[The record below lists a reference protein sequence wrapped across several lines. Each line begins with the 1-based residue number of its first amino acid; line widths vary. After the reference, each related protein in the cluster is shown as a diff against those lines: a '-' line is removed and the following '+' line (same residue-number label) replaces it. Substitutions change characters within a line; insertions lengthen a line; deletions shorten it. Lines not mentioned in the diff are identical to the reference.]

1 MLSGNSL
8 KVDTKMKAYRLVHDP
23 VVLLNL
29 IYSKYGDIEEDLDLL
44 YINQLIYDKSSRYN
58 IHFKEF
64 QYSNMEEEFLKRFYQ
79 QHESKPR
86 IPKLSDYYKNY
97 HKFFC
102 RPNFKDFV
110 ISDLME
116 NYGDDKAELFYKNNY
131 DNSNTNNEPSVKH
144 NSDSLSSLDNITDNK
159 IIFTKKAKKIIDHN
173 LDNNY
178 GTLTL
183 TSNSMRSNLNDKK
196 NFKSGLISSR
206 SVNDSFEKIVHDLIY
221 YKKNKNKTK
230 YEKSRKNELNKAVK
244 KNIQLGKKFNKQV
257 GSSYASKKINK
268 NIIYSLNINNNIC
281 NGNNDNNSRNLRN
294 KNSLFSL
301 LKSKNLINYIKTEN
315 NISSTNNNRKR
326 KNVSLNLNK
335 SQNKNNNLN
344 SNSNS
349 NSNTL
354 YSSKNFKEQRFHL
367 TTKLEE
373 FHTNAVRPNT
383 SFFHKRNKTV
393 YFNQQLSGGN
403 NNPSFPNNNL
413 NHNYL
418 NTLNNIISKNN
429 LNSRNYIENFKFP
442 TSKPTI
448 FNNYITIN
456 NNALS
461 NQKVINDIKRRIKNK
476 TFEGNNMK
484 NNIINKIG
492 AMKEGSKIYFK
503 NKINCQN
510 NNNNDIDQI
519 MIKKNTITRNNCSK
533 FSLTKNTLKLYDNKN
548 IISKNLKNNLK
559 SFNAKVPSLNSF
571 NKNIINNRNFGLHK
585 KSQTTILSDLLESS
599 SKNHICSPM
608 STVKQQNKNKIYT
621 INRSENIATK
631 MRPKIKTNKIS
642 NLNINF
648 NNVIFNAPISNI
660 NQNINYNTTYE
671 NNINE
676 NLNYKLLTPNNK
688 FNFNKTF
695 SSNKNNNSHLINNNN
710 NTSKEPLNEK
720 LNHITNLKNFSDF
733 SRNRANYYGQSFS
746 QTDDNYSIIKNNY
759 SNYGKTIYD
768 KNAISN
774 HTYYSL
780 NMNEKTE
787 IFKKKKIELIIPK
800 PLNKKIDL
808 KNVKKTANKSQKT
821 KKKIEGRNK
830 KFENDPKNY
839 RMTENNKDIY
849 GNDYSK
855 TNDDYR
861 IVNKSKIYYPSP
873 KTTGRNNTIQPINVN
888 RNINLIS
895 RKAVKT
901 KQKIKMK

>member
-1 MLSGNSL
+1 
-8 KVDTKMKAYRLVHDP
+8 
-23 VVLLNL
+23 
-29 IYSKYGDIEEDLDLL
+29 
-44 YINQLIYDKSSRYN
+44 
-58 IHFKEF
+58 
-64 QYSNMEEEFLKRFYQ
+64 
-79 QHESKPR
+79 
-86 IPKLSDYYKNY
+86 
-97 HKFFC
+97 
-102 RPNFKDFV
+102 
-110 ISDLME
+110 
-116 NYGDDKAELFYKNNY
+116 
-131 DNSNTNNEPSVKH
+131 
-144 NSDSLSSLDNITDNK
+144 
-159 IIFTKKAKKIIDHN
+159 
-173 LDNNY
+173 
-178 GTLTL
+178 
-183 TSNSMRSNLNDKK
+183 
-196 NFKSGLISSR
+196 
-206 SVNDSFEKIVHDLIY
+206 
-221 YKKNKNKTK
+221 
-230 YEKSRKNELNKAVK
+230 
-244 KNIQLGKKFNKQV
+244 
-257 GSSYASKKINK
+257 
-268 NIIYSLNINNNIC
+268 
-281 NGNNDNNSRNLRN
+281 
-294 KNSLFSL
+294 
-301 LKSKNLINYIKTEN
+301 
-315 NISSTNNNRKR
+315 
-326 KNVSLNLNK
+326 
-335 SQNKNNNLN
+335 
-344 SNSNS
+344 
-349 NSNTL
+349 
-354 YSSKNFKEQRFHL
+354 
-367 TTKLEE
+367 
-373 FHTNAVRPNT
+373 
-383 SFFHKRNKTV
+383 
-393 YFNQQLSGGN
+393 
-403 NNPSFPNNNL
+403 
-413 NHNYL
+413 
-418 NTLNNIISKNN
+418 
-429 LNSRNYIENFKFP
+429 
-442 TSKPTI
+442 
-448 FNNYITIN
+448 
-456 NNALS
+456 
-461 NQKVINDIKRRIKNK
+461 
-476 TFEGNNMK
+476 
-484 NNIINKIG
+484 
-492 AMKEGSKIYFK
+492 
-503 NKINCQN
+503 
-510 NNNNDIDQI
+510 
-519 MIKKNTITRNNCSK
+519 
-533 FSLTKNTLKLYDNKN
+533 
-548 IISKNLKNNLK
+548 
-559 SFNAKVPSLNSF
+559 
-571 NKNIINNRNFGLHK
+571 
-585 KSQTTILSDLLESS
+585 
-599 SKNHICSPM
+599 M

-671 NNINE
+671 NNAND

-849 GNDYSK
+849 GSDFYK
-855 TNDDYR
+855 TNDDYK